1 MKNKITD
8 LRNHLFETI
17 EALKDSDHPMEVHR
31 AKAIYETAQTIIESG
46 KLELQF
52 IDLVGKGENSQFFEQ
67 PKLVQQ
73 PAPARREITANASS

>member
-17 EALKDSDHPMEVHR
+17 EDLRDPDKPMEVQR
-31 AKAIYETAQTIIESG
+31 ARAIYETAQTIIETG

-67 PKLVQQ
+67 PKLVQ
-73 PAPARREITANASS
+73 PAPARKEITANASS

>member
-17 EALKDSDHPMEVHR
+17 ESLKDADHPMEVQR
-31 AKAIYETAQTIIESG
+31 AKAIYETAQTIIETG

-52 IDLVGKGENSQFFEQ
+52 INLVGKGENSQFFDQ
-67 PKLVQQ
+67 PQLAKPV
-73 PAPARREITANASS
+73 PTRREITASASS

>member
-17 EALKDSDHPMEVHR
+17 ESLKDPDHPMEVQR
-31 AKAIYETAQTIIESG
+31 AKAIYETAQTIIETG

-52 IDLVGKGENSQFFEQ
+52 IDLVGKGENSQFFDQ
-67 PKLVQQ
+67 PQLAQ
-73 PAPARREITANASS
+73 PVTARRQITANASS

>member
-17 EALKDSDHPMEVHR
+17 EALKDPDRPMEVQR
-31 AKAIYETAQTIIESG
+31 AKAIYETAQTIIETG

-52 IDLVGKGENSQFFEQ
+52 IELVGRDENSQFFDQ
-67 PKLVQQ
+67 PKLTQ
-73 PAPARREITANASS
+73 PVPARREITANASR

>member
-17 EALKDSDHPMEVHR
+17 EALKDPDKPMEVQR
-31 AKAIYETAQTIIESG
+31 ARAIYETAQTIIETG

-52 IDLVGKGENSQFFEQ
+52 IDLVGTDKNSQFFEQ
-67 PKLVQQ
+67 PKLVQ
-73 PAPARREITANASS
+73 PAPARKEITANASS

>member
-17 EALKDSDHPMEVHR
+17 EALKDPDKPMEVQR
-31 AKAIYETAQTIIESG
+31 ARAIYETAQTIIESG

-67 PKLVQQ
+67 PKLVP
-73 PAPARREITANASS
+73 PAPARKEITANASS

>member
-17 EALKDSDHPMEVHR
+17 EALKDPDHPMEVQR

-67 PKLVQQ
+67 PQLVQ
-73 PAPARREITANASS
+73 PAPIRREITANAPR

>member
-17 EALKDSDHPMEVHR
+17 EALKDPDTPMEVQR

-52 IDLVGKGENSQFFEQ
+52 IEVVGQGENSQFFEQ
-67 PKLVQQ
+67 PPVVQ
-73 PAPARREITANASS
+73 PAPARREIIASASR

>member
-1 MKNKITD
+1 MKNKIND

-17 EALKDSDHPMEVHR
+17 EALKDTDHPMEVQR

-52 IDLVGKGENSQFFEQ
+52 IDLVGRGENSQFFEQ
-67 PKLVQQ
+67 PQLVQ
-73 PAPARREITANASS
+73 PTPARKEITANASH

>member
-17 EALKDSDHPMEVHR
+17 ESLKDTDHPMEVQR
-31 AKAIYETAQTIIESG
+31 AKAIYETAQTIIETG

-52 IDLVGKGENSQFFEQ
+52 IDLVGKGENSQFFDQ
-67 PKLVQQ
+67 PQIAKPV
-73 PAPARREITANASS
+73 PARREITANASS

>member
-17 EALKDSDHPMEVHR
+17 EDLRDPHKPMEVQR
-31 AKAIYETAQTIIESG
+31 ARAIYETAQTIIETG

-52 IDLVGKGENSQFFEQ
+52 IDLVGAGENSQFFEQ
-67 PKLVQQ
+67 PKLVP
-73 PAPARREITANASS
+73 PAPARKEITANASS